1 MNVLI
6 ITNWY
11 PTRKNPVAGVF
22 VKEFA
27 EAISNYCRVTVFH
40 PEGCNDVKLYRILTI
55 DNGKFKVIKLMY
67 KRLPSSILSYLI
79 EFILSTLW
87 LLKNYRRFSPDVI
100 HAHNYLAGLWAIII
114 GKVAG
119 IPVIITEHGFHRE
132 GDDYKR
138 SKFQS
143 LRNRFRF
150 LIAKIVFNLADM
162 LVFVSR
168 ASRDYITQLFNLT
181 TANRVVPNVLNN
193 KFLNIKIYNV
203 NEATKDGKKR
213 ILFIGG
219 LYPRKGVEYLIE
231 AVKILSQERKDFIVE
246 IIGYGPFRQRYER
259 LVNEY
264 GLTDVVK
271 FLGRVSDEEKI
282 KALKNCDFFVLPS
295 LYENFGIVLIEA
307 MACGKPV
314 ITTSSG
320 GQVEFINESNGLL
333 VKPKDVK
340 ALANAIKFMLD
351 NYNRYSPK
359 KISYYVKKRFNQ
371 NVVGSFLREIYI
383 SILQKYNL

>member
-1 MNVLI
+1 M
-6 ITNWY
+6 
-11 PTRKNPVAGVF
+11 
-22 VKEFA
+22 
-27 EAISNYCRVTVFH
+27 
-40 PEGCNDVKLYRILTI
+40 
-55 DNGKFKVIKLMY
+55 
-67 KRLPSSILSYLI
+67 
-79 EFILSTLW
+79 
-87 LLKNYRRFSPDVI
+87 
-100 HAHNYLAGLWAIII
+100 
-114 GKVAG
+114 
-119 IPVIITEHGFHRE
+119 
-132 GDDYKR
+132 
-138 SKFQS
+138 
-143 LRNRFRF
+143 
-150 LIAKIVFNLADM
+150 
-162 LVFVSR
+162 FVSR